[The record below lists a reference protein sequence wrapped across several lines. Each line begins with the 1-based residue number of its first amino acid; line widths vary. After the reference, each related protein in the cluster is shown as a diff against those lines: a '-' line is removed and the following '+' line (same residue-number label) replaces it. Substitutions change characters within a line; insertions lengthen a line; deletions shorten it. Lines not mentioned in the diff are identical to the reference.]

1 MQNHIIKRRLN
12 IGGKLLKIVITASLS
27 PLFLAISLKGLNT
40 LSTLKD
46 LMKPKFIAL
55 KAMLASADITIVKSS
70 MFQGDL
76 M

>member
-46 LMKPKFIAL
+46 LMKPKFIEL
-55 KAMLASADITIVKSS
+55 KTMLASADITIVKSS